1 MPHPRVGQR
10 AFTLLPLHELAPD
23 LVIPGIGAVAALL
36 PGVAD
41 QRIEKTTMCQCMRA
55 KQPAA

>member
-1 MPHPRVGQR
+1 
-10 AFTLLPLHELAPD
+10 
-23 LVIPGIGAVAALL
+23 VAALL
-36 PGVAD
+36 PGVSD